1 VQAVKSPNNS
11 VVYFEGYL
19 QVPADGAYTF
29 YVNGDAGS
37 LLRIHEATVIDADY
51 SFASGKEMQGK
62 ILLKAGL
69 HPFRF
74 YTKKITGKQLLDFQ
88 WEGPSIT
95 KQAIPANVFFHNT
108 APLANN

>member
-37 LLRIHEATVIDADY
+37 LLRIHETTVIDADY

-74 YTKKITGKQLLDFQ
+74 YPKKNNGQTITGFSM
-88 WEGPSIT
+88 GGT
-95 KQAIPANVFFHNT
+95 KHYQTNNSSQFFSPWYRS
-108 APLANN
+108 ARK